1 MVDVA
6 DGLFVLPSVQHSLL
20 NILHPTQNAQQ
31 EYEDQIKAL
40 KEKVDETDG
49 SVSL

>member
-6 DGLFVLPSVQHSLL
+6 YGLFVLPSVEHSLL